1 MAASSAPSGLA
12 RIERRGPVALLWIDH
27 PPVNVLSAAV
37 LEAIRARLGEIGAD
51 TAVRAVVLLSAV
63 EKAFAAGAD
72 LREMA
77 PMSPTQ
83 ARIHGGRGQEVTRAI
98 ERLPIP
104 VIAAVHGICL
114 GGANELALACDFV
127 VASSDA
133 VFGQP
138 EIRLGIIPGWG
149 GTRRLP
155 RRIGA
160 SRAREWILTGRQVP
174 AQEAE
179 AAGWVHRV
187 VPRTELLPT
196 AMALAEEL
204 ARQPSLPMAAAK
216 YALNVAVDPAI
227 DAGLRYELGLWVRLF
242 GSPDQRE
249 GMTAFLEKR
258 PPKYAGRADW
268 AALSR
273 GFPWA
278 GGPARPSRRGPSV
291 HRRRRGREKR

>member
-1 MAASSAPSGLA
+1 MAASSAAASLA

-27 PPVNVLSAAV
+27 PPVNVLSAPV
-37 LEAIRARLGEIGAD
+37 LEAIRGRLREIDAD
-51 TAVRAVVLLSAV
+51 PSIRSVVLLGV
-63 EKAFAAGAD
+63 TEKAFAAGAD
-72 LREMA
+72 IREMA
-77 PMSPTQ
+77 PMSPAQ
-83 ARIHGGRGQEVTRAI
+83 ARVHGGRGQEVTRAI

-104 VIAAVHGICL
+104 VIAAVHGVCL

-127 VASSDA
+127 VASTDA
-133 VFGQP
+133 IFGQP

-160 SRAREWILTGRQVP
+160 ARARDWILTGRQVP
-174 AQEAE
+174 AAEAE
-179 AAGWVHRV
+179 AAGWVYRV
-187 VPRTELLPT
+187 VPRAELLPT
-196 AMALAEEL
+196 AMVLAEEL

-216 YALNVAVDPAI
+216 YALNGAIDPAM

-258 PPKYAGRADW
+258 PSKYAGRTDW
-268 AALSR
+268 AAL
-273 GFPWA
+273 
-278 GGPARPSRRGPSV
+278 
-291 HRRRRGREKR
+291 